1 MYWFDDAL
9 SSPAAGISFSN
20 NKMCRRFSLLANIE
34 KATIDDFKPFIKG
47 LFRGYIILLI
57 LSIVSVLFSLRAE
70 VGILVFDILGVV
82 LYACCALLFY
92 ITSNNVIID
101 NCLYSISATSLL
113 LLLKVASLIYAI
125 VLASYTSLASAVISS
140 IIQASTVY
148 IFVKLRSK
156 ILSTAASAPPESRLS
171 EATTENKLWVGAFT
185 P

>member
-1 MYWFDDAL
+1 
-9 SSPAAGISFSN
+9 
-20 NKMCRRFSLLANIE
+20 MCRRFSLLANIE

-57 LSIVSVLFSLRAE
+57 LSIVIVLFSLRAE

-125 VLASYTSLASAVISS
+125 VLASYTSLASPVISS

-156 ILSTAASAPPESRLS
+156 ILSAASAPPESRLS